1 MRGIKEKNPE
11 RGAALVEL
19 AIVLPLLLLILVG
32 IIEFGL
38 LFYNQ
43 QVLTNSSRE
52 GARAGIAHLEEVKI
66 KEIAVAYCNDRLI
79 TFDTLQNLIND
90 DVTVVGELT
99 DYPENLTVTVSYDYS
114 FLIPKLLG
122 LGTSMQ
128 LSTETVMNMEVKEE

>member
-1 MRGIKEKNPE
+1 MRDIKKNNPE

-52 GARAGIAHLEEVKI
+52 GARAGIAHLSESDI
-66 KEIAVAYCNDRLI
+66 KDIAVKYCNDRLI
-79 TFDTLQNLIND
+79 TFDTLQNLTPD
-90 DVTVVGELT
+90 DVDVLGELT

-114 FLIPKLLG
+114 FLIPELLG

-128 LSTETVMNMEVKEE
+128 LSTETVMNMEVEEE